1 MLRAGVLLTGLR
13 PKQVVAVLCLL
24 AVAFVAAFHSIGSR
38 ATSWTFFDVTA
49 IQAVSDDGAPAADRQ
64 AVEACHVCTVIAAP
78 DDIGAG
84 RLDPGLVPASPTTR
98 LVSVLPKTLGPPPK
112 A

>member
-1 MLRAGVLLTGLR
+1 MLRAGVLQTGLR
-13 PKQVVAVLCLL
+13 PKRVLAALCLL
-24 AVAFVAAFHSIGSR
+24 AVAFVAAFHGIGSR
-38 ATSWTFFDVTA
+38 ATSWTFFDVVA
-49 IQAVSDDGAPAADRQ
+49 IQATSDDSAPTADLQ

-78 DDIGAG
+78 DDVGAG
-84 RLDPGLVPASPTTR
+84 RFEPGPVPASPTTR

>member
-1 MLRAGVLLTGLR
+1 MAT
-13 PKQVVAVLCLL
+13 LCLL
-24 AVAFVAAFHSIGSR
+24 AVAFVVAFHGIGSR

-49 IQAVSDDGAPAADRQ
+49 VYAASDDGAPADRQ
-64 AVEACHVCTVIAAP
+64 AVEACHVCMVIAAP
-78 DDIGAG
+78 DDIGTG
-84 RLDPGLVPASPTTR
+84 RLDPGPVPASPTTR

>member
-13 PKQVVAVLCLL
+13 PKRVVALLCLL
-24 AVAFVAAFHSIGSR
+24 AVAFVAAFHGIGSR
-38 ATSWTFFDVTA
+38 ATSWYSFDMTA
-49 IQAVSDDGAPAADRQ
+49 VQAASDDSAPAADRQ
-64 AVEACHVCTVIAAP
+64 VVEACHVCTVIAAP

-84 RLDPGLVPASPTTR
+84 RLDAGRVPASPTPR
-98 LVSVLPKTLGPPPK
+98 LVSVLPRTLGPPPK

>member
-1 MLRAGVLLTGLR
+1 MLRAGVLQTGLR
-13 PKQVVAVLCLL
+13 PKRVLAALCLL
-24 AVAFVAAFHSIGSR
+24 AIAFVAAFHGIGSR

-49 IQAVSDDGAPAADRQ
+49 VQAASDDSAPTADLQ

-78 DDIGAG
+78 DDVGAG
-84 RLDPGLVPASPTTR
+84 RFEPDLVPASPTTR